1 MRNYSLGSFGS
12 VTIVDE
18 SPSSWFA
25 PSSAEMARL
34 DRETIDSGV
43 GSIELMERA
52 GGVVV
57 DAIKDVIDEQRLSSV
72 SVVVVCG
79 PGNNGGDGLV
89 IARRLA
95 DDGISVVTVV
105 ADAARYSPECLAQIR
120 SFPQAV
126 VLQGGSMVASQ
137 ACAGRSISQE
147 EFSRA
152 LSNATIVVDA
162 LLGTGQREA
171 PRGTIATLVE
181 SVVGEK
187 VRRPDLIVFAVDI
200 PTGVDADTGA
210 VYVPH
215 IVADYTVTIE
225 LIKRGMMQFPGREAC
240 GAIRVVPIEISGR
253 SGIEF
258 SLIESSRVSFVQA
271 RPADA
276 HKGMQGRVL
285 VIGGSAEMPGASALA
300 ALGALRAGS
309 GLVSR
314 VTKPSW
320 VGVSVAP
327 ECMNVCIDDT
337 RSHYVEEDVVALS
350 EALSVADV
358 IVIGPG
364 LGREE
369 ETGIFLESL
378 LNSLRVLA
386 KRVVIDADALGL
398 IASRK
403 IDLGGLDG
411 VITPHPG
418 EAATLLGVSTAD
430 IQRDRF
436 SSVKALGER
445 YHITALL
452 KGAGTLVWDGVSGGI
467 IARGTPYLATAGSG
481 DVLCGIL
488 AASLLSNSLKGC
500 ERIFDA
506 VVRGAYIHA
515 VAGER
520 ASAASGGP
528 IIASDIAWSAASVI
542 GAFER

>member
-1 MRNYSLGSFGS
+1 MKRYSLGSFGS
-12 VTIVDE
+12 VTVVDE

-34 DRETIDSGV
+34 DREAIASSV
-43 GSIELMERA
+43 SSVELMERA

-57 DAIKDVIDEQRLSSV
+57 DAIRELLNGRDYGDSSILV
-72 SVVVVCG
+72 LCG

-95 DDGISVVTVV
+95 DEGVRTTAVV
-105 ADAARYSPECLAQIR
+105 ADAARYSSECLLQIR
-120 SFPQAV
+120 SFPAAV
-126 VLQGGSMVASQ
+126 VLEGSGEAATR
-137 ACAGRSISQE
+137 ACGGRSISE
-147 EFSRA
+147 DEFARSLRE
-152 LSNATIVVDA
+152 ATIVVDA

-171 PRGTIATLVE
+171 PRGGIASLIEQVMAEKARRSGLT
-181 SVVGEK
+181 VV
-187 VRRPDLIVFAVDI
+187 AVDI
-200 PTGVDADTGA
+200 PTGIDADTGA
-210 VYVPH
+210 VYAPH
-215 IVADYTVTIE
+215 IVADYTVSIE
-225 LIKRGMMQFPGREAC
+225 LIKRGMMQFPAREAC

-258 SLIESSRVSFVQA
+258 SIIEGSKIPKLTA

-285 VIGGSAEMPGASALA
+285 VIGGSATMPGASALA
-300 ALGALRAGS
+300 VLGALRAGA

-320 VGVSVAP
+320 NGAAVTP
-327 ECMNVCIDDT
+327 ECMHVLIDDP
-337 RSHYVEEDVVALS
+337 RPHYVEEDLSALHEAIAAADALVV
-350 EALSVADV
+350 
-358 IVIGPG
+358 GPG
-364 LGREE
+364 LGRAPD
-369 ETGIFLESL
+369 TARFLAGL
-378 LNSLRVLA
+378 LNSLRALK

-398 IASRK
+398 IAAQR
-403 IDLGGLDG
+403 IDVAGIDG

-436 SSVKALGER
+436 SAVKALVER

-452 KGAGTLVWDGVSGGI
+452 KGAGTLVWDGSTGGI

-481 DVLCGIL
+481 DVLSGIL
-488 AASLLSNSLKGC
+488 AASFKGC
-500 ERIFDA
+500 ERIFEC

-528 IIASDIAWSAASVI
+528 IIASDIAWAAASVI
-542 GAFER
+542 GEFER